1 MTRKRPILGWASITL
16 AGLLVLFFAS
26 IFLMTLPHEPYSPSG
41 GGSIGASAGA
51 INFPAIVALFALVG
65 LGFLTAVVGAIRGER
80 PLWIHGV
87 GALLALATPVL
98 AIVVVRSWLS

>member
-1 MTRKRPILGWASITL
+1 LGWVSIAL
-16 AGLLVLFFAS
+16 AGLLVLFIAGIFA
-26 IFLMTLPHEPYSPSG
+26 MTRLHVPTDPSG

-51 INFPAIVALFALVG
+51 ITFSTVLALLALVG
-65 LGFLTAVVGAIRGER
+65 LGFLTAVVGAFRGGR

-98 AIVVVRSWLS
+98 AIVVVRAWLS